1 MQISDVLK
9 FMIPE
14 EFGIDEDDN
23 LANDSMEEVM
33 DQIDNTDGD
42 IITAWGVS
50 QFVIIGA
57 NWDNVVKIPFKGM
70 FYWYQDH
77 DRDFDS
83 YEFRPFRYCKDY
95 CARGYH
101 IYEEAVEEGIEELFA
116 EMDILGHT
124 PDGTPIY
131 TQEKI
136 SMTACDC
143 SLDDVK
149 YGTPETLE
157 KARELKTTS
166 YCPFLGEW
174 VSAAIDCYGI
184 EKFKKMLDFLTKR
197 NINDFHTENYGYRYD
212 GTPCLI
218 DYSDWIE

>member
-14 EFGIDEDDN
+14 EFGIDEDDS
-23 LANDSMEEVM
+23 LANNSMEEVM
-33 DQIDNTDGD
+33 DQIDNTNGD

-70 FYWYQDH
+70 FCWDYN
-77 DRDFDS
+77 FDI
-83 YEFRPFRYCKDY
+83 YEFKPFRYCKDY

-101 IYEEAVEEGIEELFA
+101 IYEEAIKEGIEELFA

-136 SMTACDC
+136 SIIAGDC

-157 KARELKTTS
+157 KVKELKS
-166 YCPFLGEW
+166 KSSCPFLGEW
-174 VSAAIDCYGI
+174 ASAAIDCYGI
-184 EKFKKMLDFLTKR
+184 EKFKKMLDFLIKR
-197 NINDFHTENYGYRYD
+197 NLHDFHSENYGYRYD

-218 DYSDWIE
+218 DYSDWLD